1 MGQSLQITL
10 ISQKVIPCLRVFTIT
25 SRQVGLVDKSSFCR
39 RDCLHSN
46 KKETPAG
53 VIRYT

>member
-25 SRQVGLVDKSSFCR
+25 SRQVGLVDKPTTWR
-39 RDCLHSN
+39 SN
-46 KKETPAG
+46 VVK
-53 VIRYT
+53 